1 MMTRKTIPERLDDS
15 VRWTGI
21 PSALEVFERQDD
33 SQRRH
38 LRWLPL
44 LLLVAYSAG
53 AGMMLFGERPQ
64 IVGPLV
70 AWFGFLG
77 SAFMPIFGPV
87 KAWGSLTL
95 DEYDRDV
102 RRRAFLFA
110 YAACTMF
117 AMAAFIGIAAIVAPG
132 TQEPRRIVH
141 ALLLSPGAILTMQ
154 ATLPT
159 LYTSWRTR
167 PVEGE

>member
-1 MMTRKTIPERLDDS
+1 MTRKTIPERLDDS

-38 LRWLPL
+38 LRWIPL
-44 LLLVAYSAG
+44 IALAIYFAG
-53 AGMMLFGERPQ
+53 AALMILGDRPQ
-64 IVGPLV
+64 VLGPIVAL
-70 AWFGFLG
+70 FGFLG
-77 SAFMPIFGPV
+77 ATFVPIFGPV

-117 AMAAFIGIAAIVAPG
+117 AIAAFLGIAAMVGLAAD
-132 TQEPRRIVH
+132 EPRRVMY

-154 ATLPT
+154 ATLPA

>member
-1 MMTRKTIPERLDDS
+1 MTRKTIPERLDDS

-21 PSALEVFERQDD
+21 PSAIEVFERQDD

-38 LRWLPL
+38 LRWVPL
-44 LLLVAYSAG
+44 IPLIAYYVG
-53 AGMMLFGERPQ
+53 AGLTLFGERPQ
-64 IVGPLV
+64 ILGPLI
-70 AWFGFLG
+70 AWGGFLG
-77 SAFMPIFGPV
+77 SALVPVFGPV

-117 AMAAFIGIAAIVAPG
+117 ALAAFIGIAAMVG
-132 TQEPRRIVH
+132 LESNEPWRVIY
-141 ALLLSPGAILTMQ
+141 ALLLAPGAILTMQ
-154 ATLPT
+154 ASLPT

-167 PVEGE
+167 PVEKE

>member
-1 MMTRKTIPERLDDS
+1 MKRKTIPERLDDS

-44 LLLVAYSAG
+44 IALAAYFAG
-53 AGMMLFGERPQ
+53 AGLMIFGERPQ
-64 IVGPLV
+64 ILGPLV
-70 AWFGFLG
+70 ALFGFLS
-77 SAFMPIFGPV
+77 SAFVPIFGPV

-117 AMAAFIGIAAIVAPG
+117 AIAAFIGIAAMVAPG
-132 TQEPRRIVH
+132 IQEPRRVIY

-159 LYTSWRTR
+159 LYTSWRTK
-167 PVEGE
+167 PVEKE

>member
-1 MMTRKTIPERLDDS
+1 MKRKTINERLDDS

-21 PSALEVFERQDD
+21 PSALEVFARQND

-44 LLLVAYSAG
+44 FPLIAYFIG
-53 AGMMLFGERPQ
+53 TGLMLFGERPQ
-64 IVGPLV
+64 ILGPLI
-70 AWFGFLG
+70 AWGGFLG
-77 SAFMPIFGPV
+77 SALVPIFGPV

-117 AMAAFIGIAAIVAPG
+117 ALAAFIGIAAMIAPG
-132 TQEPRRIVH
+132 IQEPRRVIY
-141 ALLLSPGAILTMQ
+141 ALLLAPGAILTMQ

-167 PVEGE
+167 PVEWE